1 MRFWEA
7 VYDVGVP
14 ALGIGVFLVDECD
27 SSKCGLQCCHEV
39 LSSEIAFEA
48 LTLFSVGI
56 EEYDRRSP
64 YGFEAVEPRG
74 MFFDVGSNGDEVLRD
89 EVSDVWILVRLGFQP
104 SAGSSGRR
112 STEIEKDRTILLLG
126 FV

>member
-1 MRFWEA
+1 
-7 VYDVGVP
+7 
-14 ALGIGVFLVDECD
+14 
-27 SSKCGLQCCHEV
+27 
-39 LSSEIAFEA
+39 
-48 LTLFSVGI
+48 
-56 EEYDRRSP
+56 
-64 YGFEAVEPRG
+64 

-104 SAGSSGRR
+104 SARSSGRR